1 MGPMLQHDPP
11 STGELPGARCARHV
25 EHPATS
31 ICTRCGS
38 YACAQCS
45 HEGPDG
51 LEYCERCL
59 SVRPPSVLAEPGT
72 RLVAHIVDQLALF
85 APFLGC
91 VLLAVM
97 LSPGTGSDDTVLGL
111 FVLLGVVLMLGVMG
125 YQLYLLSA
133 SGQSIGK
140 RMLGIQVVRNDGSR
154 ASFGR
159 LLLLRI
165 CVPGAISAGCGL
177 FGLIDVLFIF
187 AADRR
192 CVHDHLADTKVV
204 RVDAAPG

>member
-1 MGPMLQHDPP
+1 MSL
-11 STGELPGARCARHV
+11 
-25 EHPATS
+25 
-31 ICTRCGS
+31 
-38 YACAQCS
+38 
-45 HEGPDG
+45 
-51 LEYCERCL
+51 
-59 SVRPPSVLAEPGT
+59 RPPSVLAEPGT
-72 RLVAHIVDQLALF
+72 RLVAHIVDQLAMF
-85 APFLGC
+85 APIIAC
-91 VLLAVM
+91 ALLAAM
-97 LSPGTGSDDTVLGL
+97 LSAGTGSDDTVLGL
-111 FVLLGVVLMLGVMG
+111 FMLLGLVLMLGVMG

-133 SGQSIGK
+133 SGQTIGK

-177 FGLIDVLFIF
+177 FGLVDVLFIF

-204 RVDAAPG
+204 RVDAHPG

>member
-1 MGPMLQHDPP
+1 MSL
-11 STGELPGARCARHV
+11 
-25 EHPATS
+25 
-31 ICTRCGS
+31 
-38 YACAQCS
+38 
-45 HEGPDG
+45 
-51 LEYCERCL
+51 
-59 SVRPPSVLAEPGT
+59 RPPSVLAEPGT
-72 RLVAHIVDQLALF
+72 RLVAHIVDQLAMF

-91 VLLAVM
+91 ILLAAM
-97 LSPGTGSDDTVLGL
+97 LSAGTGSDDTVFGL
-111 FVLLGVVLMLGVMG
+111 FVLLGMVLMLGVMG

-133 SGQSIGK
+133 SGQTIGK

-177 FGLIDVLFIF
+177 FGLVDVLFIF

-204 RVDAAPG
+204 RVDAYPG